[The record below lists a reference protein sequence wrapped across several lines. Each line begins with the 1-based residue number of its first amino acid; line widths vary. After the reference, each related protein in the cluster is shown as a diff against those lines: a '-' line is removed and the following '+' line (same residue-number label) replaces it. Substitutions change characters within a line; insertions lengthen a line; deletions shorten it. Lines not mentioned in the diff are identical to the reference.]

1 RLAHMLLKAA
11 ERGQGERAARVAALV
26 GDRGLGGAD
35 VDLRHRLDR
44 FGRDGGPAARAG
56 RDLAARWARDAGGG
70 AGADELSDGG
80 LLSLAFP
87 ERVARARGAPGE
99 FLMANGRGA
108 FLEATDALA
117 RERWLAVGELG
128 GGERRDRILLAAPL
142 EEAEV
147 LGLFADQLSEEDRVE
162 ATGGRTRAKR
172 LTRLGR
178 IVVGERLLDDPA
190 AVAAA
195 LAGEVRAKG
204 LGDLPFGEATRQLRH
219 RAALAG
225 LNMLS
230 DERLLAELD
239 AWLTPLLE
247 GRGALSELGAGEL
260 DTAVRALVDWNSLKQ
275 LDAEAPTHWTTPAGS
290 RLPIDYGAEGGPRV
304 EVRPQ
309 ELFGLDRH
317 PAIAGGSL
325 PLTLALTSPAH
336 RPIQVTRDLPGFWRG
351 SWKEVRAEMRGRY
364 PKHPW
369 PEDPLIAAPTTRVK
383 PRA

>member
-1 RLAHMLLKAA
+1 
-11 ERGQGERAARVAALV
+11 
-26 GDRGLGGAD
+26 
-35 VDLRHRLDR
+35 
-44 FGRDGGPAARAG
+44 
-56 RDLAARWARDAGGG
+56 
-70 AGADELSDGG
+70 SDGG

-204 LGDLPFGEATRQLRH
+204 LGDLPFG
-219 RAALAG
+219 
-225 LNMLS
+225 
-230 DERLLAELD
+230 
-239 AWLTPLLE
+239 
-247 GRGALSELGAGEL
+247 
-260 DTAVRALVDWNSLKQ
+260 
-275 LDAEAPTHWTTPAGS
+275 
-290 RLPIDYGAEGGPRV
+290 
-304 EVRPQ
+304 
-309 ELFGLDRH
+309 
-317 PAIAGGSL
+317 
-325 PLTLALTSPAH
+325 
-336 RPIQVTRDLPGFWRG
+336 
-351 SWKEVRAEMRGRY
+351 
-364 PKHPW
+364 
-369 PEDPLIAAPTTRVK
+369 
-383 PRA
+383 